1 MIEIKEY
8 EEKYAKEIS
17 DIIVQNLLEV
27 NIKDYSM
34 EYVKNTAEEFT
45 EEEIKKA
52 FPKRTKAFMAMDKG
66 EVVGTASYDKSWYN
80 DDGEYYIL
88 TVFIKPSHHKQG
100 IGKIL
105 IQEIEKH
112 AKQISAKK
120 LVIMSSITGCEF
132 YRKLGYEY
140 KGGKKEL
147 NEKGMYTMVKNFIKE
162 KEWER

>member
-17 DIIVQNLLEV
+17 DVIIQNLLEV

-34 EYVKNTAEEFT
+34 EYVKKTAEEFT

-52 FPKRTKAFMAMDKG
+52 FPIRTKAFMALEEGK
-66 EVVGTASYDKSWYN
+66 VVGTASFDKSWYS

-88 TVFIKPSHHKQG
+88 TVFIKPSYHKQG
-100 IGKIL
+100 IGRRL
-105 IQEIEKH
+105 IEEIEKC
-112 AKQISAKK
+112 AKQIPAKR
-120 LVIMSSITGCEF
+120 LVILASITGCEF

-140 KGGKKEL
+140 ADGKKEL
-147 NEKGMYTMVKNFIKE
+147 NEKQMYVME
-162 KEWER
+162 KFL